1 MRDLPES
8 FLFEW
13 AEAFADLVSNRV
25 KHLLNPETLLEMTE
39 LSLTANSVLI
49 GEPVKLKR
57 PGHARVWTMI
67 YCMGLRA
74 VDLCW
79 NEFTLSEDL

>member
-1 MRDLPES
+1 MQDLPES

-39 LSLTANSVLI
+39 LSLTANSV
-49 GEPVKLKR
+49 
-57 PGHARVWTMI
+57 
-67 YCMGLRA
+67 C
-74 VDLCW
+74 
-79 NEFTLSEDL
+79 